1 MAMPAQQID
10 HPSSHG
16 DKGPA
21 RPPFF
26 VGLFNPIARRM
37 LRGGVPMG
45 PNALLTVRG
54 RTSGLDRSTPV
65 AVVSIG
71 GHRWVLA
78 TFGDTNWARNLR
90 TAGKGTVTVN
100 RRAEPVAARELSATE
115 AEAFYRDTLA
125 PYVSSIPLGL
135 GRFMLGSL
143 LGAKEMLTDPQA
155 AALHHPVFELRP
167 VTGAHGA
174 GSGTSTTTS
183 TPYGE
188 RL

>member
-1 MAMPAQQID
+1 MAMPAQQING
-10 HPSSHG
+10 PSARG
-16 DKGPA
+16 ENRPV

-26 VGLFNPIARRM
+26 VGLFNPIARRL

-54 RTSGLDRSTPV
+54 RTSGLERSTPV

-71 GHRWVLA
+71 GHRWVIA
-78 TFGDTNWARNLR
+78 TFGETNWARNLR
-90 TAGKGTVTVN
+90 AAGRATVTVN
-100 RRAEPVAARELSATE
+100 RRAEQLAARELTATE
-115 AEAFYRDTLA
+115 AEAFYRDTLLPFVNA
-125 PYVSSIPLGL
+125 IPLGL

-167 VTGAHGA
+167 VT
-174 GSGTSTTTS
+174 S
-183 TPYGE
+183 
-188 RL
+188 

>member
-10 HPSSHG
+10 QPSPRG
-16 DKGPA
+16 ANGPA

-26 VGLFNPIARRM
+26 VGLFNPIARRL

-65 AVVSIG
+65 AVVAIDG
-71 GHRWVLA
+71 RRWVLA

-90 TAGKGTVTVN
+90 AAGRATITIN
-100 RRAEPVAARELSATE
+100 HRAEPVASRELSTME
-115 AEAFYRDTLA
+115 AEDFYRDTLA
-125 PYVSSIPLGL
+125 PFVNHIPLGF
-135 GRFMLGSL
+135 GRFMLAL
-143 LGAKEMLTDPQA
+143 LGAKEMLTDPQG

-167 VTGAHGA
+167 EV
-174 GSGTSTTTS
+174 STTNS
-183 TPYGE
+183 GRPS
-188 RL
+188 

>member
-1 MAMPAQQID
+1 MATPAQQID
-10 HPSSHG
+10 PSSPRGEHR
-16 DKGPA
+16 PA

-37 LRGGVPMG
+37 LRGGLPMG

-54 RTSGLDRSTPV
+54 RTSGLDRTTPV
-65 AVVSIG
+65 AVVSIDSR
-71 GHRWVLA
+71 RWVIA

-90 TAGKGTVTVN
+90 AAGRATVTIN
-100 RRAEPVAARELSATE
+100 RRAEAVAARELSTDE
-115 AEAFYRDTLA
+115 AEAFYRDTLT

-143 LGAKEMLTDPQA
+143 LGAAEMFTDPHA

-167 VTGAHGA
+167 STSNGSPAAEAPPA
-174 GSGTSTTTS
+174 G
-183 TPYGE
+183 
-188 RL
+188 